1 VSAAEAAAR
10 LTLRQRRGIPLARY
24 TDSVCR
30 QCRREGL
37 KLFLKGER
45 CYTDKCAIE
54 RRNYPPGEH
63 GQARPKFSE
72 YAIQLREKQKVK
84 RIYGVLEKQFRRYFE
99 LAERSRGITGETLL
113 QLLERRLDN
122 MVYRMGFATS
132 RAEGRQLVRHGHL
145 MVNGRKVNVPSVLLK
160 PGDIVTIR
168 DRSRKLT
175 RVLESLAQAEHRG
188 APEWLEVDRE
198 QFSAR
203 VKAVPNRAELTTPI
217 NEKLII
223 ELYSK

>member
-1 VSAAEAAAR
+1 
-10 LTLRQRRGIPLARY
+10 LARY

-30 QCRREGL
+30 LCRREGL

-72 YAIQLREKQKVK
+72 YAVQLREKQKVK
-84 RIYGVLEKQFRRYFE
+84 RMYGVMERQFRRYFA
-99 LAERSRGITGETLL
+99 LSERSKGITGEILL
-113 QLLERRLDN
+113 QLLERRFDN
-122 MVYRMGFATS
+122 MIYRMGFATS
-132 RAEGRQLVRHGHL
+132 RAEGRQLVRHGHFA
-145 MVNGRKVNVPSVLLK
+145 VNGRKVNIPSALLK
-160 PGDIVTIR
+160 PGDVVSVR
-168 DRSRKLT
+168 EASRKMT
-175 RVLESLAQAEHRG
+175 RIQEALAQAEHRG
-188 APEWLEVDRE
+188 TPEWLEVDRE

-203 VKAVPNRAELTTPI
+203 VKALPLRADLTMPI
-217 NEKLII
+217 NEKLIV